1 MHRPALT
8 KPPYAADSGSL
19 AVRCGKL
26 IDGLAREVRD
36 DQVVVI
42 EHGRIAAVVDG
53 AAGGVG
59 DMPQLDLSD
68 CTCLP
73 GLINTHVHLGEI
85 PEYAADYATYY
96 SLSESDNKQLAL
108 ASARASLL
116 SGFTTVR
123 NVGDFYPKPIY
134 DARESIQRGQ
144 AIGPRIQTAGP
155 FITIPGGAGDLN
167 VPGRDESEIPAA
179 TRTGIGRTPAE
190 FAAAA
195 ERAVAGG
202 ADFLKVLASG
212 AVFSHC
218 GIPGAPEMHQEDIE
232 AVVAVARKA
241 GLKVTSHVHSAQS
254 ARDSILAGVDSLEH
268 ASLLDDEAIALA
280 AEHGVI
286 LSMDIY
292 NGTYTEE
299 VGREQ
304 GYPEEFMRKNRE
316 TTEAQRVV
324 FEKALA
330 LGLPLVFGTDA
341 GVHPHHMSAWQFGVM
356 VERGMTPMQAIQAA
370 TSAAAEHMGMAG
382 DVGAIEPGRYGDLI
396 AVAGDPL
403 DKIDVLKDVGVVVKG
418 GLVFKL

>member
-1 MHRPALT
+1 MQRTALT
-8 KPPYAADSGSL
+8 EPPYTADSGSL
-19 AVRCGKL
+19 AIRCGTL
-26 IDGLAREVRD
+26 IDGLGEARV
-36 DQVVVI
+36 DQLVI
-42 EHGRIAAVVDG
+42 VENGRISRVVDG
-53 AAGGVG
+53 TADVGG
-59 DMPQLDLSD
+59 DMPLLDLGD
-68 CTCLP
+68 CSCLP

-96 SLSESDNKQLAL
+96 SLSDADNNELVL

-123 NVGDFYPKPIY
+123 NVGDFYPQPIY
-134 DARESIQRGQ
+134 DARASIQAGQ

-179 TRTGIGRTPAE
+179 TRTGIGRTPDE
-190 FAAAA
+190 FRAAA
-195 ERAVAGG
+195 ESAVAGG

-232 AVVAVARKA
+232 AVVAVAREA

-268 ASLLDDEAIALA
+268 ASLLDDEALALA

-292 NGTYTEE
+292 NGTYTDE
-299 VGREQ
+299 VGREE
-304 GYPEEFMRKNRE
+304 GYPEEFMQKNRE

-330 LGLPLVFGTDA
+330 LRLPLVFGTDA
-341 GVHPHHMSAWQFGVM
+341 GVHPHHMGAWQFGVM
-356 VERGMTPMQAIQAA
+356 VERGMLPMQAIQSA
-370 TSAAAEHMGMAG
+370 TSAAAAHMGMAD
-382 DVGAIEPGRYGDLI
+382 DVGAIEAGRYGDLI
-396 AVAGDPL
+396 AVAGNPL
-403 DKIDVLKDVGVVVKG
+403 DDIDALKDVRVVVKG